1 MRNCRIPKPTS
12 GSRRGRD
19 RGFAQ
24 ASGRPECPISAD
36 PSAFAGLFRAD
47 VSTVNNE
54 ACISILRTFVAE
66 DQDCGSNELF
76 LICSYCRASIN
87 AAVRVPGPPFDGKP
101 N

>member
-19 RGFAQ
+19 CGFAQ
-24 ASGRPECPISAD
+24 ASGRPECPISTD

-54 ACISILRTFVAE
+54 DLHFDLATFVAE
-66 DQDCGSNELF
+66 DQDQGSNEFF

-87 AAVRVPGPPFDGKP
+87 VAVRAPRPPFDG
-101 N
+101 